1 METLLEDAWESNHIR
16 KLSEERVAP
25 LMAGVVQ
32 ALHYLHTIGLVH
44 HDIKLGNI
52 LIDNNGIAK
61 VADFGMSSHSCGNVE
76 TAYHAP
82 EMEGRKVLSSAIDA
96 YAFGAI
102 LYRLLVGKEYNR
114 QEWPD
119 VDTEG
124 VSELARKVIISA
136 LDPSPSKCRQCSYV
150 K

>member
-1 METLLEDAWESNHIR
+1 

-61 VADFGMSSHSCGNVE
+61 VADFGMS
-76 TAYHAP
+76 Y
-82 EMEGRKVLSSAIDA
+82 
-96 YAFGAI
+96 
-102 LYRLLVGKEYNR
+102 
-114 QEWPD
+114 
-119 VDTEG
+119 
-124 VSELARKVIISA
+124 
-136 LDPSPSKCRQCSYV
+136 
-150 K
+150 

>member
-1 METLLEDAWESNHIR
+1 

-61 VADFGMSSHSCGNVE
+61 VADFGMSYYEQNGRKFCGNVE

-136 LDPSPSKCRQCSYV
+136 LDPSPSKCRQRSYV